1 MVTPSSHHQTLD
13 VPIWF
18 SLNQPHPGLH
28 CPLGVGS
35 GARTSLMLCCSGLS
49 ESLQGFELYEKM
61 TLPLVL
67 ALLGLGA

>member
-1 MVTPSSHHQTLD
+1 MVTPSSCHQALD

-49 ESLQGFELYEKM
+49 ESLQGFDLYKKM
-61 TLPLVL
+61 MSPLVL
-67 ALLGLGA
+67 ALLGLGS